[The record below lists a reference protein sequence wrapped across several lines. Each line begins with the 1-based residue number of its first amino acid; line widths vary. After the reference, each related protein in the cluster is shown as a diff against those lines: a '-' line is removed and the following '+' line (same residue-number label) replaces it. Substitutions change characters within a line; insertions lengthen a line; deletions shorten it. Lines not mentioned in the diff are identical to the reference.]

1 MRFINPLPKI
11 IQYLKEVK
19 VEAKKISWP
28 SRKETMK
35 YSLIVLGI
43 SIFVAIF
50 LWIFDI
56 LFSLVIRNLIK

>member
-43 SIFVAIF
+43 SISVAIF